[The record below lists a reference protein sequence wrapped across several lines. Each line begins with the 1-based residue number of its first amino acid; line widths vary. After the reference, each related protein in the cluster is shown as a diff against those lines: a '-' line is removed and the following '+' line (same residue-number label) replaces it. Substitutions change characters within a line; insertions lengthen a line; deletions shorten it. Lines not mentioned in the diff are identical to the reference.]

1 VYFNLVNLKKKK
13 LQHWQSK
20 TRIQLIIRTKHYFEH
35 EANIL
40 CIKICQ
46 QHEMFQDLN
55 SEQRHARLYV
65 KTYTVTFRPKL

>member
-1 VYFNLVNLKKKK
+1 MYFNLVNLKKKK

-20 TRIQLIIRTKHYFEH
+20 TRIQLIIRMKRHFEP
-35 EANIL
+35 EGNIL
-40 CIKICQ
+40 FINICQ

-55 SEQRHARLYV
+55 SEQKHVRLYV